1 MSIHE
6 DPVGYKKPPK
16 HHQFKKG
23 QSGNPQG
30 RPKGHRNFATDVQEE
45 LQELIRVTEGQQVHT
60 ITKQRALVKRTM
72 EQALKG
78 DLRAIEVMTKWYQ
91 RYLADEGQ
99 VVDSTDISPTDQAI
113 LQRAFQQMR
122 EAHEAPLQPGGEV

>member
-1 MSIHE
+1 MSAPDE
-6 DPVGYKKPPK
+6 PVGYKQPPK

-30 RPKGHRNFATDVQEE
+30 RPRGHRNFASDVQAE
-45 LQELIRVTEGQQVHT
+45 LQELIRVTEGQKVHT
-60 ITKQRALVKRTM
+60 ITKQRTLVKRTM

-91 RYLADEGQ
+91 RYLAEEGQ
-99 VVDSTDISPTDQAI
+99 EEDFTDVSPTDRAI
-113 LQRAFQQMR
+113 LQRALQQMR
-122 EAHEAPLQPGGEV
+122 EAHEAPSHPGGAA